1 MIYYNWTGNPITS
14 IADID
19 TTSGKMYHFS
29 TGSNGWGGVPEN
41 DVYVIEYVSGEFIGI
56 PLNNVQLDD
65 LGKPRIG
72 GLLGVVQLKP
82 RIPGEFRAP
91 QRKLQELFNAT
102 SGKPIHEVKS
112 SLDVAPVAPAAVG
125 GRKNKKSH
133 KKSQKKSQKKSHKKN
148 KTSRRHK

>member
-1 MIYYNWTGNPITS
+1 MVNYNWAGNPITS
-14 IADID
+14 IADINK
-19 TTSGKMYHFS
+19 TSGKMYHFS
-29 TGSNGWGGVPEN
+29 TGNNGIYGVPEN

-91 QRKLQELFNAT
+91 QRKLQELFNT
-102 SGKPIHEVKS
+102 TITNKKPIHEVKS

-133 KKSQKKSQKKSHKKN
+133 KKSQKKSHKKN